1 MNKTEFLAALRRE
14 LGFLPKDE
22 LDDAIRYYDEYINDA
37 GDDEEWR
44 KSLKMSITTE
54 KPLMMKVQNTITK
67 FLGKQ
72 CLYVYWRLGL
82 AYLY

>member
-14 LGFLPKDE
+14 LSFLPKDE

-37 GDDEEWR
+37 GD
-44 KSLKMSITTE
+44 E
-54 KPLMMKVQNTITK
+54 KTLMMKVQNTITK